1 MNEAKRV
8 HDGSRGRG
16 PAGLRQIDVIPVD
29 SSRAS
34 SRGVPSRTHARMA
47 DNRRGASAFR
57 GRRVCGS
64 LADVALECR
73 SQRVRSDFTGSL
85 LDFVTSGDM
94 LAAALVTAC
103 VQALALIAVWAGAI

>member
-1 MNEAKRV
+1 MNETKRV
-8 HDGSRGRG
+8 SDGSRGRG
-16 PAGLRQIDVIPVD
+16 PAGLRQIDVI
-29 SSRAS
+29 SANSGRSS
-34 SRGVPSRTHARMA
+34 SRGVPSRCDARME
-47 DNRRGASAFR
+47 DHRGGASAFR
-57 GRRVCGS
+57 GRGVRGS

-94 LAAALVTAC
+94 LAAVLVTAC